1 LGACYRSAGR
11 FDEAERRLSEAYESP
26 ESLSRITANSVL
38 RIWAVTD
45 LQRGEIDL
53 ARRRFSEVAR
63 LERPGSEAH
72 ASALLNLGELEFAT
86 GHIERARAAARQA
99 ENTYAALNSVYL
111 VLLSSN
117 LAAYAM
123 AGGDVD
129 AARDHLRD
137 ALDLHN
143 RSHSGW
149 LHMALENHALLAALL
164 ADHERAAELVG
175 FTDAAY
181 GSRGEVRQYTE
192 RYGSERLIALLR
204 EVYSADE
211 LARRMNEGAC
221 LTQEQ
226 ALAHAAAIH
235 ELTSNRAASPPKGVT

>member
-1 LGACYRSAGR
+1 
-11 FDEAERRLSEAYESP
+11 
-26 ESLSRITANSVL
+26 
-38 RIWAVTD
+38 
-45 LQRGEIDL
+45 
-53 ARRRFSEVAR
+53 

-86 GHIERARAAARQA
+86 GHIERARAAAHQA

-123 AGGDVD
+123 ADGDID

-164 ADHERAAELVG
+164 ADHERAVALAG

-192 RYGSERLIALLR
+192 RSGYERLIALLR

-211 LARRMNEGAC
+211 LARRMNEGAG
-221 LTQEQ
+221 LTEEQ

-235 ELTSNRAASPPKGVT
+235 ELTSSRAASPPKGVT